1 VTQTLEPCA
10 FLSDISYFD
19 KEKHQEST
27 RRIMNHEIAIS
38 FKTPD
43 LKEQFQEWFHNTGLN
58 LFKKH
63 YFEKNQDC
71 ICYEIETVF
80 TKIED
85 GMPFARSV
93 KNNEWLISFNM
104 DQEAEEFSSWFAD
117 KGHDLVFQN

>member
-1 VTQTLEPCA
+1 MTLKTEHCS
-10 FLSDISYFD
+10 FLSEISYFD
-19 KEKHQEST
+19 KENRQEFI
-27 RRIMNHEIAIS
+27 RRIMNHEIALS
-38 FKTPD
+38 FKTPE

-63 YFEKNQDC
+63 YLEKNQDC

-93 KNNEWLISFNM
+93 KSDEWLISFNM
-104 DQEAEEFSSWFAD
+104 DQEAEEFSSWFAY
-117 KGHDLVFQN
+117 KGHDLLFHN